1 MKRPWQIWTVFGVA
15 LSVALGIMAWLTYK
29 AIALDRAEVAVRAE
43 LDLARRQAELDD
55 RISQALWRMDTAL
68 APLIAQEA
76 VRPANV
82 YEPILTVRGGKGTGK
97 GDAVPTLSPIIEQPS
112 PFVLLNFQC
121 SSAGNV
127 TSPQSPEGTACAV
140 AVDNGGSIGNI
151 KMSAARL
158 ETLREKLDAEKVDAE
173 KLLAMLPNETLAA
186 TANNSRWNLNPNVQQ
201 AQNSAYVVNRDL
213 QDQGQTSGRNS
224 IDEVLP
230 PPAVLEQTPAQPP
243 VRNRAPGRQT
253 AQSPAVQQQRLEGDE
268 DFQQEVSPYQGSP
281 NQSAQQAARSA
292 NDLASRDR
300 SLQNYTQQADI
311 QQRLQVGWNTVAFE
325 GSEAVM
331 GVSRPLWIGDQLILA
346 RRVTR
351 GGELLIQ
358 GVWLDWPALK
368 AWLTSSTT
376 DLLPEMSLLPVEPR
390 VDVSTRRLL
399 ATLPVELV
407 VPALVADPASVAPL
421 GLPLV
426 VAWSS
431 LALAALAVAALL
443 FGVVRLSERRAA
455 FVSAVTHELRTPL
468 TTFRLYT
475 DMLSQG
481 LVTDEKRR
489 GEYMHTLHAEAD
501 RLGHLVENVLSF
513 ARLERRNQMRR
524 RETTTIGRLLD
535 DAVERLKMR
544 AAQAELTIE
553 VDVDPSTRATTV
565 LVDPAAVEQILFNL
579 VDNACKYAA
588 AATDRR
594 LHVSASANG
603 QVASIRVRDH
613 GPGIPASLAREV
625 FRPFSRPA
633 DNAHPNV
640 PGVGLGLA
648 LCRRLARSMKG
659 ELELVRRNDGAE
671 FEMRLPLG

>member
-29 AIALDRAEVAVRAE
+29 AIALDRAEVAARAE

-97 GDAVPTLSPIIEQPS
+97 GDAVPTLSPIIQQPS
-112 PFVLLNFQC
+112 PFVLLHFQC
-121 SSAGNV
+121 SPAGRV
-127 TSPQSPEGTACAV
+127 TSPQSPEGMACEV
-140 AVDNGGSIGNI
+140 AIDNGGSIGNI
-151 KMSAARL
+151 KLSGERL
-158 ETLREKLDAEKVDAE
+158 QTLREKLDAEK
-173 KLLAMLPNETLAA
+173 LIAMLPNETLEA
-186 TANNSRWNLNPNVQQ
+186 TANNSRWNLNPNVPQG
-201 AQNSAYVVNRDL
+201 QNSAYVVNRDW
-213 QDQGQTSGRNS
+213 DAQGQILDPNS
-224 IDEVLP
+224 TDEVLP
-230 PPAVLEQTPAQPP
+230 PFVQSQSPAQPP
-243 VRNRAPGRQT
+243 RQLPGANRSTAQRFDVQQQQRGEVEPDDQEKAQQPAYQPSPRQT
-253 AQSPAVQQQRLEGDE
+253 AQQAV
-268 DFQQEVSPYQGSP
+268 
-281 NQSAQQAARSA
+281 RSA

-311 QQRLQVGWNTVAFE
+311 QQRLQGSLNTVAFE
-325 GSEAVM
+325 GTDAVM

-368 AWLTSSTT
+368 TWLTSSTT

-407 VPALVADPASVAPL
+407 VPALVAEPASVAPL

-481 LVTDEKRR
+481 LVSDEKRR
-489 GEYMHTLHAEAD
+489 GEYIDTLHAEAD

-524 RETTTIGRLLD
+524 RESTTIDTSDGRD
-535 DAVERLKMR
+535 GRPGGGRADSVQSGRQCVQVRGGGDGPAIARDGFREWASGVDSSARSWAGHSGEFGPRSVSAVLAAGGQRASERAGRR
-544 AAQAELTIE
+544 AGAGA
-553 VDVDPSTRATTV
+553 V
-565 LVDPAAVEQILFNL
+565 PAA
-579 VDNACKYAA
+579 
-588 AATDRR
+588 
-594 LHVSASANG
+594 
-603 QVASIRVRDH
+603 
-613 GPGIPASLAREV
+613 
-625 FRPFSRPA
+625 
-633 DNAHPNV
+633 
-640 PGVGLGLA
+640 
-648 LCRRLARSMKG
+648 
-659 ELELVRRNDGAE
+659 GAE
-671 FEMRLPLG
+671 HEGRA